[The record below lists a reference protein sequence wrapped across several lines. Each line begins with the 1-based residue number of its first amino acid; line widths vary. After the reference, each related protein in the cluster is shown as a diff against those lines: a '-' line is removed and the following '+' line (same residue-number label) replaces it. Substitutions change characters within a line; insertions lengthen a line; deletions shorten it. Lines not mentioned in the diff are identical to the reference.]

1 MKTSES
7 QSALIEAL
15 LAAQA
20 KFPSIDK
27 TKEGQSGHRK
37 FKYAPLDVVL
47 NAVRPV
53 LLENRLLLTQ
63 CVEGDSIITRLDH
76 ASGEW
81 RESSMPVNAE
91 HANMQSYGIELTY
104 RRRYALQPMLGI
116 VTEEDTDGTGSQK
129 RRGKDHTD
137 PRNDNGTLSAGGVIS
152 ATTGAEDN
160 VSDDRKPIIEEIAL
174 TVVDAFS
181 SGQGMKAAA
190 IWYAPDTFK
199 ENEERVYCWK
209 LLSKESKLR
218 AFLKANKPRPLDEAW
233 QAAH

>member
-1 MKTSES
+1 MRTSES

-27 TKEGQSGHRK
+27 TKEGQSGNRK

-81 RESSMPVNAE
+81 RESSMPVNHD

-116 VTEEDTDGTGSQK
+116 VTEEDTDGSGAQK
-129 RRGKDHTD
+129 RKGKDHTD
-137 PRNDNGTLSAGGVIS
+137 PRNENGTLGAGGSIS
-152 ATTGAEDN
+152 APDEFFN
-160 VSDDRKPIIEEIAL
+160 AL
-174 TVVDAFS
+174 S
-181 SGQGMKAAA
+181 PEWQ
-190 IWYAPDTFK
+190 
-199 ENEERVYCWK
+199 
-209 LLSKESKLR
+209 
-218 AFLKANKPRPLDEAW
+218 AFLKTNLGPRVENAFEGGGPSAALDVINAEEIDSDTMAALWHVLPSKVRSAIDKVTKNRPRDEAW